1 MLITLIAIENHPPT
15 WTNEGFQDY
24 AKRLPK
30 RYQLKLVS
38 LPAEKRGKNAHTSA
52 ITVKEGERILRAIPA
67 RNQIIALDMQGMDLT
82 TQRVATRLQQWH
94 DVDQSISLLIGGPE
108 GLSPNCL
115 EAAHQTW
122 SLSNLPF
129 PHPLVKV
136 IIAEQLYRAWSLI
149 HNHPYHR

>member
-38 LPAEKRGKNAHTSA
+38 LPAEKRGKNAPITA
-52 ITVKEGERILRAIPA
+52 ITAKEGERILKAIPA
-67 RNQIIALDMQGMDLT
+67 GNQIIALDRQGIDLT
-82 TQRVATRLQQWH
+82 TQHVATRLQQWH
-94 DVDQSISLLIGGPE
+94 DADQSISLLIGGPE
-108 GLSPNCL
+108 GLSPKCL

-122 SLSNLPF
+122 SLSHLTF

-136 IIAEQLYRAWSLI
+136 IVAEQLYRAWSLI

>member
-38 LPAEKRGKNAHTSA
+38 LPAEKRGKNAPITA
-52 ITVKEGERILRAIPA
+52 ITAKEGERILNAIPA
-67 RNQIIALDMQGMDLT
+67 GNQIIALDRQGIDLT
-82 TQRVATRLQQWH
+82 TQHVATRLQQWH
-94 DVDQSISLLIGGPE
+94 DADQSISLLIGGPE
-108 GLSPNCL
+108 GLSPKCL

-122 SLSNLPF
+122 SLSRLTF

-136 IIAEQLYRAWSLI
+136 IVAEQLYRAWSLI

>member
-15 WTNEGFQDY
+15 WINEGFQDY

-38 LPAEKRGKNAHTSA
+38 LPAEKRGKNAPITA
-52 ITVKEGERILRAIPA
+52 ITVKEGERILNAIPA
-67 RNQIIALDMQGMDLT
+67 GTQIIALDRQGIDLT
-82 TQRVATRLQQWH
+82 TRRVATRLQQWH
-94 DVDQSISLLIGGPE
+94 DSDQSISLLIGGPE
-108 GLSPNCL
+108 GLSPKCL

-122 SLSNLPF
+122 SLSHLTF

-136 IIAEQLYRAWSLI
+136 IVAEQLYRAWSLI

>member
-1 MLITLIAIENHPPT
+1 MLFTLIAIENHPPT

-38 LPAEKRGKNAHTSA
+38 LPAEKRGKNAPITA
-52 ITVKEGERILRAIPA
+52 ITAKEGERILKAIPA
-67 RNQIIALDMQGMDLT
+67 GNQIIALDRQGIGLT
-82 TQRVATRLQQWH
+82 TQQIATRLQQWH
-94 DVDQSISLLIGGPE
+94 DADQSISLLIGGPE
-108 GLSPNCL
+108 GLSPKCL

-122 SLSNLPF
+122 SLSRLTF

-136 IIAEQLYRAWSLI
+136 IVAEQLYRAWSLI